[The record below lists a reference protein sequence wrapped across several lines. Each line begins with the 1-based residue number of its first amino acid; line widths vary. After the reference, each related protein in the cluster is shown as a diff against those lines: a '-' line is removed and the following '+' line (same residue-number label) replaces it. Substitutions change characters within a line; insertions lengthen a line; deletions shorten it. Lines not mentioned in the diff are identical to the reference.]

1 MKNKTRG
8 TISLVCGIICV
19 LCEVLFIILNLAFKY
34 DFDGRNNIVS
44 NIALLILGIYL
55 CPIPVFANEPYN
67 TIRNSSACGF
77 LFITNSQALLGA
89 IVCELEG
96 PRPMRY
102 ISLMLYIPFVFSI
115 FYSFN

>member
-8 TISLVCGIICV
+8 TISLVCGIIRV

-55 CPIPVFANEPYN
+55 C
-67 TIRNSSACGF
+67 
-77 LFITNSQALLGA
+77 
-89 IVCELEG
+89 
-96 PRPMRY
+96 Y
-102 ISLMLYIPFVFSI
+102 IGVKKRKEDQ
-115 FYSFN
+115 